1 MTLRLAAALLCLL
14 ACASAL
20 AQAVPGQPLRLRY
33 GPAEYG
39 GPPGQQGLAITR
51 EGMLAVAAS
60 QDLLV
65 YDGDT
70 WAPVP
75 MPGRQLAQ
83 SIARGHD
90 GRIYAGA
97 YDTFGVLEPMDG
109 GGWSY
114 RDLRDRAGLE
124 GEARALGYIWQL
136 LPVED
141 GLYVRAD
148 ATLVF
153 VPYDAAVPAKHWP
166 IPLETRLMFDVG
178 DGIVVRVDG
187 LGLSRLEDGRFQR
200 VPGGE
205 HFADE
210 PLVGVYVRE
219 HDWLLIGDDG
229 FHSATPAGIRLLPTS
244 ASAFDDFDPYTSI
257 ELADGSLVIGG
268 NGGELA
274 HFGPDLAPRGL
285 YPLGTGA
292 VRALA
297 IDHEGALWA
306 GTERDLHRLR
316 VPSPWT
322 QLGAS
327 QGLRGQVFDM
337 AWHRGQLY
345 LGGSQ
350 GLARLRVDRG
360 RVRTEA
366 LQAWFE
372 MEAFV
377 LAEGGDALLVGHR
390 TGLAALDPDADAP
403 RELLAEEE
411 DVAELLLAR
420 ERPDRGWA
428 VGSRHLYAIALRDGR
443 WEVQRRHSLRG
454 ATPIRALEFAPGE
467 LWLDNQRGGPE
478 RLRMDLE
485 TGEVLERTRFGA
497 EQGLVLAEG
506 FGSSLLALDGR
517 LYALSGPNAMV
528 LEGGRFIEQRPAP
541 LGLLVHPDEAVL
553 VSTPLGDWLHD
564 SLVLLHRPPG
574 ERGWQQVPTGTGAG
588 RGYTRIRYT
597 ADGLLRIAT
606 WEGVLQ
612 FDPAVASPARPPLS
626 VRLARAV
633 VRRPDGAPRPLP
645 VGRPDA
651 AYVLE
656 PGESLSLRFGVVSL
670 EPGLRFRY
678 RFGGDEDGRWSS
690 WTEDREL
697 TVGRPPPGDFTIEIQ
712 AEGSDRPDIAPLL
725 LRVQVRPAWWQR
737 LEMRL
742 ALGLLGV
749 ALFALFTQ
757 MLVRRRTRRLVDR
770 GKKLESKIAERTRE
784 LEDANRKLAELAT
797 EDGLTGIP
805 NRRAFEQGLQREW
818 LRCLD
823 QRRALSVL
831 MIDVDR
837 FKQYNDTHG
846 HLEGDAVLREVAQ
859 ALEGFVDHQR
869 EMVAR
874 YGGEEFV
881 VLLPGAR
888 PDEALARA
896 ERIRQRFSPANPVSV
911 SIGVAHQVPSVQD
924 DPLTLLRR
932 ADTALYRAKRNGR
945 DRVEAATD

>member
-14 ACASAL
+14 ASASAL

-75 MPGRQLAQ
+75 MPGRQVAQ

-153 VPYDAAVPAKHWP
+153 VPYDAALPAKHWP

-316 VPSPWT
+316 IPSPWT

-360 RVRTEA
+360 RVRT
-366 LQAWFE
+366 
-372 MEAFV
+372 
-377 LAEGGDALLVGHR
+377 
-390 TGLAALDPDADAP
+390 AAT
-403 RELLAEEE
+403 RC
-411 DVAELLLAR
+411 
-420 ERPDRGWA
+420 WW
-428 VGSRHLYAIALRDGR
+428 AIAPAWPRSIPTPTRRASCWPRRRTWPSCCSPASGRTAAGR
-443 WEVQRRHSLRG
+443 WVRG
-454 ATPIRALEFAPGE
+454 T
-467 LWLDNQRGGPE
+467 
-478 RLRMDLE
+478 
-485 TGEVLERTRFGA
+485 
-497 EQGLVLAEG
+497 
-506 FGSSLLALDGR
+506 
-517 LYALSGPNAMV
+517 
-528 LEGGRFIEQRPAP
+528 
-541 LGLLVHPDEAVL
+541 
-553 VSTPLGDWLHD
+553 STP
-564 SLVLLHRPPG
+564 SRCA
-574 ERGWQQVPTGTGAG
+574 TAAG
-588 RGYTRIRYT
+588 RCSAAIRC
-597 ADGLLRIAT
+597 A
-606 WEGVLQ
+606 
-612 FDPAVASPARPPLS
+612 
-626 VRLARAV
+626 
-633 VRRPDGAPRPLP
+633 APRP
-645 VGRPDA
+645 
-651 AYVLE
+651 
-656 PGESLSLRFGVVSL
+656 S
-670 EPGLRFRY
+670 
-678 RFGGDEDGRWSS
+678 GRWSS
-690 WTEDREL
+690 
-697 TVGRPPPGDFTIEIQ
+697 
-712 AEGSDRPDIAPLL
+712 
-725 LRVQVRPAWWQR
+725 RPASCGWTTS
-737 LEMRL
+737 
-742 ALGLLGV
+742 A
-749 ALFALFTQ
+749 A
-757 MLVRRRTRRLVDR
+757 
-770 GKKLESKIAERTRE
+770 
-784 LEDANRKLAELAT
+784 
-797 EDGLTGIP
+797 
-805 NRRAFEQGLQREW
+805 
-818 LRCLD
+818 
-823 QRRALSVL
+823 
-831 MIDVDR
+831 
-837 FKQYNDTHG
+837 
-846 HLEGDAVLREVAQ
+846 
-859 ALEGFVDHQR
+859 
-869 EMVAR
+869 
-874 YGGEEFV
+874 
-881 VLLPGAR
+881 
-888 PDEALARA
+888 
-896 ERIRQRFSPANPVSV
+896 
-911 SIGVAHQVPSVQD
+911 VPSACAWTSR
-924 DPLTLLRR
+924 PARCSSAPASAPSR
-932 ADTALYRAKRNGR
+932 AWCWPRASAAACSRSTAGCTR
-945 DRVEAATD
+945 